1 MWPPGFRQPSLH
13 RNNGKPRS
21 HFVSRGLCLGTV
33 ALGGPCRRGRL
44 LLSCS
49 NLSPSAAQ
57 VFPVC
62 LAAGAHP
69 WLHHAPHVTAQQAL
83 RPLVPDVAITPAC
96 FQLGPGGFPPRSGF
110 LVFAFVC
117 PPCHGTTGPTPPCS
131 RRLHHLQ
138 LACSLAWCSPSVCFS
153 VPKFFLGCRGTQSSL
168 QRSRLCAW
176 HHLRHLSSLSFASN
190 CPSALGSLQTTPSWR
205 LTALA
210 IDDQPRL
217 CTYHGAQFDSYMGP
231 S

>member
-1 MWPPGFRQPSLH
+1 MRVVGVILLAEGCALARSPSVARAAGGVSCSPAPTCLPVRHKFSQCAWRPAPILGYTMLPMSLRSRPYAPLFLMWPSRQLAFSL
-13 RNNGKPRS
+13 
-21 HFVSRGLCLGTV
+21 
-33 ALGGPCRRGRL
+33 ALV
-44 LLSCS
+44 
-49 NLSPSAAQ
+49 
-57 VFPVC
+57 VFHPV
-62 LAAGAHP
+62 L
-69 WLHHAPHVTAQQAL
+69 
-83 RPLVPDVAITPAC
+83 
-96 FQLGPGGFPPRSGF
+96 GF

>member
-1 MWPPGFRQPSLH
+1 MFTG
-13 RNNGKPRS
+13 RS

-110 LVFAFVC
+110 SCFCLRMSTMPRHNRPHAPLLPTSPS
-117 PPCHGTTGPTPPCS
+117 PPAC
-131 RRLHHLQ
+131 LQ
-138 LACSLAWCSPSVCFS
+138 LGLV
-153 VPKFFLGCRGTQSSL
+153 
-168 QRSRLCAW
+168 
-176 HHLRHLSSLSFASN
+176 LSFSLLQCSQVFSGLPWHPELSAALSTLCLAPSTSFVITFIRQQLSKRSWIPANYTLLALN
-190 CPSALGSLQTTPSWR
+190 CAR
-205 LTALA
+205 H
-210 IDDQPRL
+210 R
-217 CTYHGAQFDSYMGP
+217 
-231 S
+231 